1 MHAAGNH
8 NSAARDEPALSAVEG
23 VSMVKHGYPSRA
35 DGAGAGTVEG
45 AGDDAALGQTFALGM
60 NELLKQSVGNVR
72 VSVGTRDDR
81 ASYGASVRLSDK
93 LTFQGNFQPASES
106 RQEQS
111 TNDLTGTLD
120 YRVSRRW
127 SLRTELGTSGGAFDL
142 LWSHRY

>member
-1 MHAAGNH
+1 
-8 NSAARDEPALSAVEG
+8 
-23 VSMVKHGYPSRA
+23 
-35 DGAGAGTVEG
+35 
-45 AGDDAALGQTFALGM
+45 
-60 NELLKQSVGNVR
+60 
-72 VSVGTRDDR
+72 
-81 ASYGASVRLSDK
+81 VRLSDK

-106 RQEQS
+106 RLEQS